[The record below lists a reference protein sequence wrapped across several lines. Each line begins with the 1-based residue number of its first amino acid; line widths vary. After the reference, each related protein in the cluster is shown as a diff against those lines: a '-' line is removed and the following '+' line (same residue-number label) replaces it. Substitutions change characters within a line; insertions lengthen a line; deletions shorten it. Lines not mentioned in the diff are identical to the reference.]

1 MQRKQ
6 GRGPSGLQSRL
17 KPVELD
23 PLAEYGLPSKGEK
36 RLLVHKIQES
46 YYALIASRYL
56 AFCTAAGDRDNLQK
70 QFAGLSLS
78 NNLSSSS
85 SASQQLSVDQLPS
98 LPSLTATAQ
107 TALAGASASSAEEK
121 QRDTLPQ
128 LLFALRKLRE
138 GLVSADRRDHF
149 AAQVFLFSV
158 RLGVL
163 TGAYETYLPAGLH
176 LLRCGG
182 GGGNTD
188 SPTPAASLTS
198 VEHHEVVSYLV
209 LDAACRRSDLS
220 AAPLRGDDKH
230 VDAALAALV
239 SDDWVA
245 WRRVRRQVDG
255 YRARLMGF
263 AEARMVGHTLK
274 AFARAYL
281 TVPLAVLEEQTG
293 CEWEELRGT
302 YGVGWEREGE
312 KVVIRRV
319 QGR

>member
-1 MQRKQ
+1 MSAPSSKPEKQ
-6 GRGPSGLQSRL
+6 TKSSKKNAPT
-17 KPVELD
+17 E
-23 PLAEYGLPSKGEK
+23 AEKK
-36 RLLVHKIQES
+36 
-46 YYALIASRYL
+46 A
-56 AFCTAAGDRDNLQK
+56 
-70 QFAGLSLS
+70 
-78 NNLSSSS
+78 
-85 SASQQLSVDQLPS
+85 
-98 LPSLTATAQ
+98 
-107 TALAGASASSAEEK
+107 SAEEK

-163 TGAYETYLPAGLH
+163 TGAFETYLPAGLH
-176 LLRCGG
+176 LLRCHGRPHDHSLDYAGLQPPPSRGSLYSVSSSTNSAGG

-188 SPTPAASLTS
+188 SPSTTTPTKATPSASLTS

-209 LDAACRRSDLS
+209 LDAACRRGDLS
-220 AAPLRGDDKH
+220 GAYALRNRHRHRPLSPQDDPFEQALANSQSPPPPPPPPQAPPLRGDDKH

-293 CEWEELRGT
+293 CRWEELRGT